1 MNTTL
6 WIQLLGII
14 FGIAMIYFTYVK
26 YKRKELNSGEFI
38 TWTAGWII
46 LGITAISPSILDPII
61 DPLNF
66 YRRLDF
72 FVVFGFFILLALG
85 FYNYSKT
92 KKLEHKLKMFVR
104 KQALQNA
111 EEYGKEKQE
120 VKQK

>member
-14 FGIAMIYFTYVK
+14 FGIAMMYFTFVK
-26 YKRKELNSGEFI
+26 YKRKELTSGEYI
-38 TWTAGWII
+38 VWTLGWII
-46 LGITAISPSILDPII
+46 IAITAISPSILDPII

-72 FVVFGFFILLALG
+72 FVVVGFFVLLALG

-92 KKLEHKLKMFVR
+92 KKLEHKLKTFVR
-104 KQALQNA
+104 KQALQNT
-111 EEYGKEKQE
+111 EHTKREHDHTK
-120 VKQK
+120 